1 MALVITYCDYVDYI
15 IPNDIN
21 PVTHGNNDD
30 EWEDDITAI
39 GADELNASL
48 EATENF
54 EDFIQTEDDEYQ
66 LTFPT
71 AHTTATVGDAMDKH
85 TGAVSLTSQSYHCTE
100 EDNFLES
107 INWDEVSKVIR
118 CKSTQEAGMLRSA
131 TEL

>member
-71 AHTTATVGDAMDKH
+71 AHTTATVGDAMDEH

-107 INWDEVSKVIR
+107 INWDEVLK
-118 CKSTQEAGMLRSA
+118 
-131 TEL
+131 